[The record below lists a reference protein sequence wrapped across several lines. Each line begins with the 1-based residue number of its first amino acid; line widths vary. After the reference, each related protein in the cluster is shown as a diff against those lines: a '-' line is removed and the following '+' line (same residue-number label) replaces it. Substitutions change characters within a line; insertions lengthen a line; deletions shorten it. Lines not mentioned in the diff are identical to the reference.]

1 MPQERIKIWL
11 EWITVWLIVLSALIL
26 YQIIQANVS
35 NKKAN
40 ILLRTDSI
48 KIEKLNDIQR
58 CIKDTTVENLLKTIK
73 IFYSAK

>member
-11 EWITVWLIVLSALIL
+11 EWITVWLIVLSALTL